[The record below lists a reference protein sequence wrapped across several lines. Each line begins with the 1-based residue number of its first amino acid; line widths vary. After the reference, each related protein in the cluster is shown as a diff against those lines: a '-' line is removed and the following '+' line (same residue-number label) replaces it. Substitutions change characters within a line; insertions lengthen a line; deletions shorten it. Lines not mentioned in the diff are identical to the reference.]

1 MPRVIVGLDVTN
13 HVACVP
19 EDEALLLVQ
28 LWKALSGAK
37 TWREFR
43 QLAPEPYLSEAEER
57 ASTEGDEDAPGDAQQ
72 FDMLSIWGLGDGD
85 WPPFPQQQM
94 IDWLPE
100 AVLTMG
106 EIIQTV
112 HNGPILYIEAHRVDA
127 VVSALEAV
135 GFEVRRSDD
144 IVQEMTGS

>member
-1 MPRVIVGLDVTN
+1 MLRVIVGVDVTD

-28 LWKALSGAK
+28 LWRALGSAK
-37 TWREFR
+37 TWGEFR
-43 QLAPEPYLSEAEER
+43 QLAPEPYLSEAGER
-57 ASTEGDEDAPGDAQQ
+57 ASVDGEEGALADAHQ

-94 IDWLPE
+94 IQWLPE

-106 EIIQTV
+106 EIVQTV
-112 HNGPILYIEAHRVDA
+112 HNGPILYIEAHCIDA
-127 VVSALEAV
+127 VISALEAA
-135 GFEVRRSDD
+135 GFEVRRSDE